1 MIANPAKGKPEDH
14 SGKSPIVEY
23 LKQVQKDKLL
33 PHFMPFKKLQEAA
46 NSGNNGSGLKY
57 CLDQF

>member
-1 MIANPAKGKPEDH
+1 MTSKDAGNVEEDPH
-14 SGKSPIVEY
+14 GKSPIVEY

-46 NSGNNGSGLKY
+46 SSGQKGSGLKY
-57 CLDQF
+57 CLDSF